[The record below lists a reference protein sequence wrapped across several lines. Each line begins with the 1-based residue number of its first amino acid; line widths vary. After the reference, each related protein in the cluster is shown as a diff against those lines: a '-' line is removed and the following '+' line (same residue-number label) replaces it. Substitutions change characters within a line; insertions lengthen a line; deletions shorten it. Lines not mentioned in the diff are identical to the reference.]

1 MAPEQAHEQNNK
13 KVKTYVGTV
22 GILNSP
28 STLLKWAISGPE
40 IMKLIDST
48 GLENIDYE
56 EGDE

>member
-1 MAPEQAHEQNNK
+1 MTPDQTHEQNNK
-13 KVKTYVGTV
+13 KVKTDAGTV

-40 IMKLIDST
+40 IMKLT
-48 GLENIDYE
+48 RLENIDYE